1 VFEGTRG
8 GYTEEDVP
16 DGTSAYAISKSL
28 GEVRQ
33 PGHLTIRTSIIGP
46 EIRPDGIGLM
56 DWFLAQHGQVS
67 GYRRVMWNGVTT
79 LQLAKAMDTLLDSTV
94 SGLIHLAHPKPV
106 SKYELLQHIQAAFHK
121 EDVEIIPEDEH
132 VQDRT
137 LVNTRTD
144 VDLPLPSYPL
154 MLQELADWMKQSEMS
169 P

>member
-1 VFEGTRG
+1 MEPR
-8 GYTEEDVP
+8 YMR
-16 DGTSAYAISKSL
+16 L
-28 GEVRQ
+28 

-46 EIRPDGIGLM
+46 EIRRGGIGLM
-56 DWFLAQHGQVS
+56 DWFLAQKGQVS

-79 LQLAKAMDTLLDSTV
+79 LELAKAVDVMLDSPV
-94 SGLIHLAHPKPV
+94 SGLIHLAHPNPV

-144 VDLPLPSYPL
+144 IATSLPSYPV
-154 MLQELADWMKQSEMS
+154 MLQELADWMKQSKI
-169 P
+169 PL